1 MSKNEVRYSRYRK
14 GTGTGTAHWDYD
26 AVRRE
31 HFTRPMAAGDDPLL
45 TAEPDEHAT
54 NKRKLLI
61 GAAMCTGFMLTE
73 IIGGWLAGSLAVMT
87 DAAHM
92 LSDVAGCVL
101 PLKCSAAVLPA
112 ARVAAAL
119 RATRVAAALPA
130 ARVAATVR

>member
-1 MSKNEVRYSRYRK
+1 
-14 GTGTGTAHWDYD
+14 
-26 AVRRE
+26 
-31 HFTRPMAAGDDPLL
+31 MAADDPLL
-45 TAEPDEHAT
+45 TAEPDEHAA

-101 PLKCSAAVLPA
+101 PLKCSAADLPA
-112 ARVAAAL
+112 ALVAAAL
-119 RATRVAAALPA
+119 RGTRIAATLPA
-130 ARVAATVR
+130 ARVAATVRKQQQH

>member
-1 MSKNEVRYSRYRK
+1 MKYGKVGIERVLVPVPLD
-14 GTGTGTAHWDYD
+14 GITTLYD
-26 AVRRE
+26 GAF
-31 HFTRPMAAGDDPLL
+31 FTRPMAGDDPLL
-45 TAEPDEHAT
+45 TAEPDEHAA

>member
-1 MSKNEVRYSRYRK
+1 MKYGKVGIERVLVPVGYRSI
-14 GTGTGTAHWDYD
+14 
-26 AVRRE
+26 VRRE
-31 HFTRPMAAGDDPLL
+31 HFHAADMAGDDPLL